1 MKLSMELGTDRGRV
15 HLTVDDEDGLGSG
28 FGASDVWVG
37 N

>member
-1 MKLSMELGTDRGRV
+1 MKLSMELWTDRERIY
-15 HLTVDDEDGLGSG
+15 LTVDDEDGLGSG